1 MASGDS
7 TVKRVGTFAV
17 WGAVLLATSVGVP
30 VKADIINDLAF
41 GDAAYALDFLGFDL
55 IGQENPLTGG
65 IDFLTTQN
73 FANQTVDLG
82 RSELTLNGPLSF
94 EFHTGNRLLHT
105 VDISFG
111 TSINAQGQAQPLT
124 YAYTQRLGLQ
134 DTTVEGS
141 LLLDGD
147 LSVDQLGFYDL
158 SLRYSTR
165 NDYNSDGPYG
175 PQSDTFDADAGPIN
189 VSGNI
194 FVDLAAVVLDPFF
207 ERSGRENPLT
217 PLSGIKQTQDRL
229 ASAMEFQAQALTGA
243 TDAGST
249 SSRVALTPSPSTL
262 ILLGAVVP
270 WVIFRRR
277 RQR

>member
-1 MASGDS
+1 M
-7 TVKRVGTFAV
+7 KRVGTFPV
-17 WGAVLLATSVGVP
+17 WAAALLASHPGAAL
-30 VKADIINDLAF
+30 KADIINDLAF

-65 IDFLTTQN
+65 IDFLTTQTFN
-73 FANQTVDLG
+73 NETVDLG

-111 TSINAQGQAQPLT
+111 TSVNSQGQAQPLT

-134 DTTVEGS
+134 DTTLEGS

-165 NDYNSDGPYG
+165 NDYSSEGPYG

-194 FVDLAAVVLDPFF
+194 FVDLAAVLLDPFF
-207 ERSGRENPLT
+207 VRSGQDNPLT

-229 ASAMEFQAQALTGA
+229 ASAMQFEAQALTGA

-249 SSRVALTPSPSTL
+249 ASRVALTPSPSTL
-262 ILLGAVVP
+262 VLLGAVVP
-270 WVIFRRR
+270 WVILRRR
-277 RQR
+277 RNR